1 LPASVLIL
9 PKRYAITPIALPG
22 NRSYQS
28 DGVALASS
36 VGDSEEFRALRD
48 YRPGDSP
55 RKIHWKSWAKVGKPI
70 FKEEQ
75 DEFFVRHALILDTFL
90 PIAPAKNLNPNLYFV
105 AMVSGVLLSSGDGS
119 NLFHVTGY
127 SVHQFS
133 PWEGQ
138 YIVRSR
144 DAHAWTLAYVDGTWR
159 TLDTTPP
166 DWTAQE
172 AASAS
177 PFQILTDAWSL
188 LQFKLAMELRQL
200 TPQSL
205 VRIALWAIAPF
216 GGFLVWRLRRA
227 KFKRRSFKSGL
238 VGRISGP
245 SVNTNS
251 VG

>member
-1 LPASVLIL
+1 MAGLNGLRSWNRCISVPLPASVLIL

-105 AMVSGVLLSSGDGS
+105 AMVSGVWSAVFCFLL
-119 NLFHVTGY
+119 VMVQTY
-127 SVHQFS
+127 STLRAIQCINS
-133 PWEGQ
+133 APGKDSTLSAAAMPMPGPW
-138 YIVRSR
+138 
-144 DAHAWTLAYVDGTWR
+144 
-159 TLDTTPP
+159 PM
-166 DWTAQE
+166 WTALGARLIPPRRTGRPRKQPVRPH
-172 AASAS
+172 SRYS
-177 PFQILTDAWSL
+177 P
-188 LQFKLAMELRQL
+188 
-200 TPQSL
+200 TPGHCCNLS
-205 VRIALWAIAPF
+205 
-216 GGFLVWRLRRA
+216 
-227 KFKRRSFKSGL
+227 
-238 VGRISGP
+238 
-245 SVNTNS
+245 
-251 VG
+251 